1 MKRFAA
7 PTLTV
12 IGALALAITAF
23 GYLARP
29 GTARTVPSDPAAVTV
44 KDYAFQPRSL
54 TVAPGATVT
63 WTNRDR
69 VLHTVVGRNGD
80 WGSAR
85 LAQGQ
90 AFTRTFTQPGTY
102 EYYCDLHPGMRGRV
116 AVGSTTDPTP
126 TPELGTSDEWTQ
138 QMRDMMDRVHGPGS
152 FDAMRQ
158 WMEEEW
164 GPGFFDV
171 PQTPDLGASDEWTQQ
186 MRDMMD
192 DVHGPGSFDAMREN
206 WPHGAG
212 GAAPGP
218 GMMGGSD
225 TTPGGGMMGGSGT
238 TPGGGMM
245 GGSGT
250 TPGGGMMGGSGTTRG
265 RGMMGGGGMMGR

>member
-138 QMRDMMDRVHGPGS
+138 QMRDMMD
-152 FDAMRQ
+152 
-158 WMEEEW
+158 
-164 GPGFFDV
+164 
-171 PQTPDLGASDEWTQQ
+171 
-186 MRDMMD
+186 